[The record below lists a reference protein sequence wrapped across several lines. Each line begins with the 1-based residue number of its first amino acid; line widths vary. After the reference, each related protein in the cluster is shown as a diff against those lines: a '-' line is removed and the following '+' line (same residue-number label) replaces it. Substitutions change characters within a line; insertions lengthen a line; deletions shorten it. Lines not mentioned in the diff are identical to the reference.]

1 MIIMAENYLRFAEEN
16 DKIIILQGGQ
26 IKEFGSY
33 GEMINQTDSQIHNFR
48 LAQKLA
54 LSDRI
59 SFLPV
64 VKEFQQKIKKILIL
78 QAFKQEKD
86 KKKEETA
93 ILNKLLLGVGRYS
106 LKLKS

>member
-1 MIIMAENYLRFAEEN
+1 
-16 DKIIILQGGQ
+16 
-26 IKEFGSY
+26 
-33 GEMINQTDSQIHNFR
+33 

-59 SFLPV
+59 SYLPV

-78 QAFKQEKD
+78 QTLKQEKD
-86 KKKEETA
+86 KKKEETI
-93 ILNKLLLGVGRYS
+93 ILNRLLLGVGRYS